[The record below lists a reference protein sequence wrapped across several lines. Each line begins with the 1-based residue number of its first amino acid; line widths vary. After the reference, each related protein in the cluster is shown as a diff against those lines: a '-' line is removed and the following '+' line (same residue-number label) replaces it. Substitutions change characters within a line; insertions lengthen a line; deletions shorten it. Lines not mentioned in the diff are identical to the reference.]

1 MHLTL
6 LPFALKGTKVVNI
19 HLNVFVDTM
28 ADTHDKAILSPGC
41 NLKLVQGKTFLL
53 YHQAMVPACSERAVP
68 CQESKQS

>member
-41 NLKLVQGKTFLL
+41 NL
-53 YHQAMVPACSERAVP
+53 
-68 CQESKQS
+68 